1 MAKIEVY
8 NLRKEKVDEIELKD
22 DIFNVPVKSHIL
34 HRVVVAQLANRR
46 AGTAS
51 TKGRS
56 EIKLSKRKLWRQKGT
71 GRARVG
77 AASSPIRR
85 GGGVAFGPKPRKYII
100 RVPKKIK
107 RLALKMALSDKYGE
121 SRLLV
126 LQELKLPRIKT
137 KDFLELLKT
146 FSIDKALFVT
156 NGKERNFE
164 LSSRNVPGI
173 KVMRYEGLNVYDLLR
188 YEYLVMER
196 AAIEKV
202 QEVLSP

>member
-121 SRLLV
+121 SKLLV

-173 KVMRYEGLNVYDLLR
+173 KVMRYEGLNVYDVLR

-196 AAIEKV
+196 SAIEKV

>member
-56 EIKLSKRKLWRQKGT
+56 EVKLSKRKLWRQKGT

-121 SRLLV
+121 SKLLV

-146 FSIDKALFVT
+146 FSIEKALFVT

-173 KVMRYEGLNVYDLLR
+173 KVMRYEGLNVYDVLR

-202 QEVLSP
+202 QEVLSA

>member
-8 NLRKEKVDEIELKD
+8 NLRKEKVDEIELRD
-22 DIFNVPVKSHIL
+22 DIFNVPVKSYIL
-34 HRVVVAQLANRR
+34 HRAVIAQLANRR

-56 EIKLSKRKLWRQKGT
+56 EVKLSKRKLWRQKGT

-77 AASSPIRR
+77 AGSSPIRR
-85 GGGVAFGPKPRKYII
+85 GGGVAFGPRPRKYII
-100 RVPKKIK
+100 KVPKKIK
-107 RLALKMALSDKYGE
+107 RLALKMALSDKYSE
-121 SRLLV
+121 SKLLV

-137 KDFLELLKT
+137 KVFVEVLKT

-156 NGKERNFE
+156 NGKERNLE
-164 LSSRNVPGI
+164 LSSRNLPGI
-173 KVMRYEGLNVYDLLR
+173 KVMRYEGLNVYDVLR
-188 YEYLVMER
+188 YEYLIMER

>member
-121 SRLLV
+121 SKLLV

>member
-121 SRLLV
+121 SKLLV

-173 KVMRYEGLNVYDLLR
+173 KVMRYEGLNVYDVLR

>member
-121 SRLLV
+121 SKLLV

-146 FSIDKALFVT
+146 FSIEKALFVT

-173 KVMRYEGLNVYDLLR
+173 KVMRYEGLNVYDVLR